1 MKHFSRLCHKE
12 LNNALQAFDPR
23 SSTGEDNVDYF
34 TLKLAA
40 PIIAEPLRHIFNLSL
55 TTGNFPTLWKSAH
68 VIPLHKGG
76 SRDDM
81 NNYRP
86 ISKLPCLAKVM
97 ESLVNNQLKSFLS
110 TYSVLSSHQSG
121 FRTNHST
128 ISAITLVTNHII
140 SALDKKQ
147 HCAAVFV
154 DLSKAFDTVDHDIL
168 LSKLFNIGLSESACA
183 WFHEYLSERRQ
194 CIKSGDTKSDFMFI
208 NRGVPQG
215 SILGPVLFS
224 IYINDIVS
232 SLSGC
237 HAHLYVDDTIVYCIA
252 DSVQLAINNLQL
264 AFDELQESL
273 LNHKLLLNVTK
284 TKYMLFSRARN
295 ITHET
300 LNLVTIEGSRI
311 GRVAE
316 YLSWCMDR

>member
-1 MKHFSRLCHKE
+1 MR
-12 LNNALQAFDPR
+12 
-23 SSTGEDNVDYF
+23 
-34 TLKLAA
+34 
-40 PIIAEPLRHIFNLSL
+40 
-55 TTGNFPTLWKSAH
+55 
-68 VIPLHKGG
+68 
-76 SRDDM
+76 
-81 NNYRP
+81 
-86 ISKLPCLAKVM
+86 

-110 TYSVLSSHQSG
+110 AYSVLSSHQSG

-128 ISAITLVTNHII
+128 ISAITSVTNHII

-183 WFHEYLSERRQ
+183 WFHDYLSDRRQ
-194 CIKSGDTKSDFMFI
+194 CMISGDTKSDFLFI

-237 HAHLYVDDTIVYCIA
+237 QAHLYADDTIVYCTA

-264 AFDELQESL
+264 AFNELQKSL

-284 TKYMLFSRARN
+284 TKYMLFSRAQ
-295 ITHET
+295 
-300 LNLVTIEGSRI
+300 GRI
-311 GRVAE
+311 
-316 YLSWCMDR
+316 YH